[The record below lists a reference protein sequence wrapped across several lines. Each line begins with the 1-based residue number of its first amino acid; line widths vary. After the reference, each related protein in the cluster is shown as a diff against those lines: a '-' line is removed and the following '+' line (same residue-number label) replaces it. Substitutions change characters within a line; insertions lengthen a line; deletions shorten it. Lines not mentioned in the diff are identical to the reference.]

1 MAHQNTYPTDSHDTF
16 NQITMANG
24 LITALKP
31 GLHLNAGSLVQTALA
46 VRLEHLNLLARAN
59 RANVNATN
67 PVPSSK
73 NIA

>member
-1 MAHQNTYPTDSHDTF
+1 MAHQNTYPTDSHATF

-24 LITALKP
+24 LITAPKP
-31 GLHLNAGSLVQTALA
+31 SLHLKADSLVQTALA

-59 RANVNATN
+59 RANATN
-67 PVPSSK
+67 PVPISK